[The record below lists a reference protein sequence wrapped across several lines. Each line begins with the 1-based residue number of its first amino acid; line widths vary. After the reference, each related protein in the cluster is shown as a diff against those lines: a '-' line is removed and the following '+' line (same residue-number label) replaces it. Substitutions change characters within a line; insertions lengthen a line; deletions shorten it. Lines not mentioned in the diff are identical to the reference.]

1 VTTAPTGLDH
11 QLGELGAEALLIVAS
26 NSRDP
31 DLARWV
37 GPVHLG
43 LSLLVAPRGSEP
55 RLGFFTPMERG
66 EAASTGLAL
75 LDPEALEVPRWT
87 EEGLEPPVLLG
98 TVAARAL
105 ALVGVAPGRIALAGH
120 GPAGVVQGACALL
133 AKAGWTLVPGNG
145 LSLMLRKR
153 KTPREL
159 AALRQAAEGTCR
171 AMREVAT
178 LLARAEPREGRLV
191 LAGEPLTV
199 ARLRAAAG
207 AVLAAHGLEQPEGN
221 IIAPGEEGAV
231 PHTAGTPDRVLRPGE
246 SLVVDLFPK
255 GSLFADLSRTFCI
268 GPPPEPLARAHAAVR
283 DALARAH
290 AAVRDALERAH
301 RAAAPGIRG
310 TDIHEQ
316 VCHRLEAAGYLTTL
330 SQPQTTTGYVHGLG
344 HGVGYQLHE
353 YPSFKK
359 RTGAE
364 GVLGEG
370 DVFTL
375 EPGLY
380 DPDAGWGVR
389 LEDLVHLGPE
399 GPEILTPL
407 PYDLDPRAW
416 I

>member
-1 VTTAPTGLDH
+1 MTATTAGLDR
-11 QLGELGAEALLIVAS
+11 QLAELGAEALLILAS
-26 NSRDP
+26 SSRDP

-43 LSLLVAPRGSEP
+43 TAVLVAPRGGEP

-66 EAASTGLAL
+66 EAAATGLAV
-75 LDPEALEVPRWT
+75 LDPETLEMPRWT

-98 TVAARAL
+98 TVAVRAL
-105 ALVGVAPGRIALAGH
+105 TLAGVPPGRIALAGH

-133 AKAGWTLVPGNG
+133 AKAGWTLVPGND
-145 LSLMLRKR
+145 LSLLLRKR

-159 AALRQAAEGTCR
+159 AGLRQAAEGTCQ
-171 AMREVAT
+171 AMRAVAA
-178 LLARAEPREGRLV
+178 LLVRAEPREDGLRLE
-191 LAGEPLTV
+191 GEPLTV

-207 AVLAAHGLEQPEGN
+207 NALAAHGLEQPQGN
-221 IIAPGEEGAV
+221 IIAPAEEGAV
-231 PHTAGTPDRVLRPGE
+231 PHTTGTPERVLRPGE

-255 GSLFADLSRTFCI
+255 GQLFADLTRTFCV
-268 GPPPEPLARAHAAVR
+268 GQPPEPLARAHAAVR
-283 DALARAH
+283 DALE
-290 AAVRDALERAH
+290 LSH
-301 RAAAPGIRG
+301 RRAAPGVRG
-310 TDIHEQ
+310 TEVHEE
-316 VCHRLEAAGYLTTL
+316 VCHRLEAVGYITSL
-330 SQPQTTTGYVHGLG
+330 SQPNNTTGYVHGLG

-380 DPDAGWGVR
+380 DPEAGWGVR

-399 GPEILTPL
+399 GPENLTPL

-416 I
+416 G